1 MYRNM
6 YLYIYVLYIYD
17 YEYVW
22 RARTRTFS
30 FKPIKGFLGPHKFPG
45 RTVHAPRVGTGI
57 SAHRI
62 QRNWYPL
69 VTIFAHW
76 FSKYYAFLAALP
88 LMFYLLSDIGGLLP
102 NPVQARESVFCFVEL
117 LRHDPKSR
125 HTCATWGTRI
135 LQTGSCLSPRS
146 MGYFCCPNMM
156 LVCKHAPIGHAQFV
170 LSGIHTFGHTHTFAC
185 YRVMRLVWW

>member
-62 QRNWYPL
+62 QRN
-69 VTIFAHW
+69 
-76 FSKYYAFLAALP
+76 
-88 LMFYLLSDIGGLLP
+88 
-102 NPVQARESVFCFVEL
+102 
-117 LRHDPKSR
+117 
-125 HTCATWGTRI
+125 
-135 LQTGSCLSPRS
+135 
-146 MGYFCCPNMM
+146 
-156 LVCKHAPIGHAQFV
+156 
-170 LSGIHTFGHTHTFAC
+170 
-185 YRVMRLVWW
+185 